1 MLSEEKMSEAEVS
14 LRLAFHLLRH
24 NLVVSDVSVAIDGAQ
39 IKTLNEYHFHIT
51 EFLEQNGCRQC
62 EASVGW
68 SGAYSL
74 GCSHHMI
81 IHSNPGKGDVVAQ
94 MKSGHELRVESKKG
108 PLVRTRSSAE
118 YPLLREALGQLITIE
133 SVDQNDILAVA
144 VPKSEKFESLATRW
158 REAPLIKKAG
168 IRILTVARDGTVN
181 GLETAEPLREPDR
194 QETALTSR

>member
-1 MLSEEKMSEAEVS
+1 MRFAALCGFHGCPRSLRENRSVPFSFYSFFPCTLQKTTPNLWLRTIMLSEEKMSEAEVS

-62 EASVGW
+62 EASVCW

-74 GCSHHMI
+74 GCSHRMI

-94 MKSGHELRVESKKG
+94 MKSGHELHVESKKG
-108 PLVRTRSSAE
+108 PLVRSRSSAE

-133 SVDQNDILAVA
+133 
-144 VPKSEKFESLATRW
+144 
-158 REAPLIKKAG
+158 
-168 IRILTVARDGTVN
+168 
-181 GLETAEPLREPDR
+181 
-194 QETALTSR
+194 